1 VQTLLALFALG
12 LSALVLREL
21 RIRNPLINFRT
32 LADQNF
38 RWSCVIIFC
47 AFGVLYA
54 NTTTLPA
61 LLQSLF
67 GYDATTSGLVLS
79 PSGVVAVMMLFVVGL
94 ALSRRV
100 DARWLMAAGLI
111 IMGIGNYWMSQM
123 NLDISSWEVV
133 WPRCVVIGGL
143 SMIFAPLNV
152 AAFLYIPPQLRG
164 AAVGLLALLRNE
176 GGSVGTSTAQTIHE
190 RREIFHALRLNEN
203 LDRLNP
209 AVKSFMAQAQ
219 PGFLQQ
225 TGDHAAAKEMTLQAL
240 ENLRE
245 QQASALAYFDT
256 FLVFAAVG
264 VALSFLVLLMK
275 PSVVAKGA
283 HVAAE

>member
-1 VQTLLALFALG
+1 
-12 LSALVLREL
+12 
-21 RIRNPLINFRT
+21 
-32 LADQNF
+32 
-38 RWSCVIIFC
+38 
-47 AFGVLYA
+47 VLYA

-94 ALSRRV
+94 ALSRGV

-123 NLDISSWEVV
+123 NLNISSWEVV

-176 GGSVGTSTAQTIHE
+176 GGSVGTSVAQTIQE

-209 AVKSFMAQAQ
+209 AVKSFMGQAQ

-225 TGDHAAAKEMTLQAL
+225 TGDPAAAKQMTLQAL

-245 QQASALAYFDT
+245 QQSSALAYFDT
-256 FLVFAAVG
+256 FFVFAAVG

-275 PSVVAKGA
+275 PSVAAKGA

>member
-1 VQTLLALFALG
+1 
-12 LSALVLREL
+12 
-21 RIRNPLINFRT
+21 

-94 ALSRRV
+94 ALSRGV
-100 DARWLMAAGLI
+100 DARWLMAAGWI

-123 NLDISSWEVV
+123 NLDISSWQVV

-143 SMIFAPLNV
+143 SIIFAPLNV

-176 GGSVGTSTAQTIHE
+176 GGSVGTSIAQTIHE
-190 RREIFHALRLNEN
+190 RRDQLHSLHLGEN
-203 LDRLNP
+203 LDKLNP
-209 AVKSFMAQAQ
+209 AVKSFLEQAQAA
-219 PGFLQQ
+219 FLQL
-225 TGDHAAAKEMTLQAL
+225 TGDPGAARRMALQSL
-240 ENLRE
+240 EDVR
-245 QQASALAYFDT
+245 QQQSSALAYFDT
-256 FLVFAAVG
+256 FLVLAVVG

-275 PSVVAKGA
+275 PSVAAKGA